1 LEDSASCGVLSHGS
15 SVRDDMLAPVRDLE
29 TVRCLIVV
37 MSFWVHGPI
46 SCRAIAVDMMESQVD
61 DVFWEYQR

>member
-15 SVRDDMLAPVRDLE
+15 SVCDDMLVSVRDLE

-37 MSFWVHGPI
+37 MSFWVEGPI